1 MSSLQTSKIQFAML
15 SHKGMSRQN
24 NDDKVFA
31 SAELGLWLLS
41 DGVGGLKQGEQASQY
56 AVEEISKSIS
66 KGFNL
71 HNAVHS
77 AHSVIKA
84 YNRHEQEDRGATVV
98 AVQSNGSEYEIAWVG
113 DSRAYLWSQ
122 ETGDLTQLTE
132 DHTLVQKLVNAGLLE
147 QTEVKN
153 HPKRHVITQC
163 LGIENEN
170 QLNIGSLKRE
180 WDYGESLLLASDGL
194 YEELSRQEIVAALK
208 LPRDNQA
215 KVEYLV
221 ELACKNGGSDNI
233 SLMLISSPVTE
244 PKPKKQETPLEKFI
258 TKIKTILKIG

>member
-1 MSSLQTSKIQFAML
+1 MSSIQTSKIQFAML
-15 SHKGMSRQN
+15 SHKGMSRQK

-84 YNRHEQEDRGATVV
+84 HNRHEQEERGATVV
-98 AVQSNGSEYEIAWVG
+98 AVHSNGAEYEIAWVG
-113 DSRAYLWSQ
+113 DSRAYLWNH
-122 ETGDLTQLTE
+122 ETGELAQLTE
-132 DHTLVQKLVNAGLLE
+132 DHTLVQKLVNAGLLD
-147 QTEVKN
+147 QSEVKS

-163 LGIENEN
+163 LGIDNES
-170 QLNIGSLKRE
+170 QLNIGSLKRG
-180 WDYGESLLLASDGL
+180 WKYGESLLLASDGL
-194 YEELSRQEIVAALK
+194 YEELSRQEIIAALK

-221 ELACKNGGSDNI
+221 ELACKNGGNDNI

-244 PKPKKQETPLEKFI
+244 PEPKKQETAVEKFI
-258 TKIKTILKIG
+258 TRIKTILKLG